1 MVALDEFT
9 LATYYVGTVNVWDM
23 RTNSRVFT
31 KEYAEPS
38 ELANSAALP
47 SNRLAVFGS
56 GMVVV
61 WDWSTGHQVCELYV
75 KHVKCVAGFGSET
88 LVVGVHN
95 LLRVYKDGQL
105 VLKRRGHDRN
115 IRQLLALSSNLLA
128 SGGQDANI
136 RIWNVESLQCLHVF
150 SGVKWGTMDLL
161 GDGSLVTVS
170 LDGHHVL
177 VYRDGLLVHDLAY
190 FGSPMV
196 ALKAMS
202 KQQVGVL
209 PHVRRRVRVA
219 LICRK
224 WHDIKKKFAWGV
236 PAFFYIFFCVI
247 PKMTPKFQLF
257 FQKKRCRLAA
267 DPAIPPRLGHPRVKI
282 FHVRQAALTSLR
294 SAKQPSTK
302 RRALTNNG

>member
-1 MVALDEFT
+1 MLSDFLPVACLCRIVEEYAREFKGLLRIEMPEIMDLGGRRRYPPTLGSIATANGQILYTGPRDQSEGVMSIDPQHGTAKDLDFALDSRMVALDEFT

-38 ELANSAALP
+38 ELANLAALP
-47 SNRLAVFGS
+47 RNRLAVFGS

-61 WDWSTGHQVCELYV
+61 WDWSTGHQVCELHV

-115 IRQLLALSSNLLA
+115 IRQLLALPSNLLA

-202 KQQVGVL
+202 NNRLVSCHMYGDVC
-209 PHVRRRVRVA
+209 V
-219 LICRK
+219 
-224 WHDIKKKFAWGV
+224 WH
-236 PAFFYIFFCVI
+236 
-247 PKMTPKFQLF
+247 
-257 FQKKRCRLAA
+257 
-267 DPAIPPRLGHPRVKI
+267 
-282 FHVRQAALTSLR
+282 
-294 SAKQPSTK
+294 
-302 RRALTNNG
+302 